1 MFRDFYETKDNNT
14 TRFLSSRI
22 EHSFYSLFFCGN
34 SDKTAYVTV
43 VLTWPSRKSVELY
56 VKFKQN

>member
-1 MFRDFYETKDNNT
+1 MIMFRDFYETKDNNT

-22 EHSFYSLFFCGN
+22 EHFFFSLFFCGN
-34 SDKTAYVTV
+34 SDKTA

>member
-1 MFRDFYETKDNNT
+1 MIMFCDFYETKDNNT

-22 EHSFYSLFFCGN
+22 EHFFSSFFFCGN

-43 VLTWPSRKSVELY
+43 VLTWPS
-56 VKFKQN
+56 